1 MKRKQDE
8 IIEINDNSEE
18 ELYQVDEYTKLVFNR
33 MVKEY
38 FIGVANPFEARFSE
52 DSLTRI
58 EDILKNEK
66 KINEITLVVQK
77 AKLSHITRRQLIY
90 SFYEMF
96 EFYDINLD
104 QYDKVVYNLLPTLI
118 NYKEILENKKKI
130 STFLGFYLNDFCKN
144 YNLPSPLP
152 TGDYKE
158 LYRETT
164 DKINRIKQLI
174 STFLID
180 VSADFLI
187 LDTTI
192 IESKRK
198 NRNPKNPGESKE
210 TVEEFFIH
218 GNNIDNVE
226 GNNDYHKNIH
236 FDMNKIPNYKGR
248 MEYYYNIYE
257 KNYIDIFGFDK
268 NKFYERSI
276 ITLYAKRAIYAHFY
290 MNKILN
296 YDESN
301 SFQQEKIKDF
311 IIFNALHI
319 SVLNLFCCSFEKDL
333 EPKLGT
339 RERPGAMLDELIE
352 EEKENKEKRRK
363 RIDYYNSEQLIGM
376 NGGGLYFYFLYFD
389 SLTDDNIYEPLNVE
403 KIFDYT
409 KTLESKRINNSFY
422 EFQIEGIIVR
432 PIQNPFDNNT
442 FSFYSFDYRM
452 NELKVIEARY
462 SIEPEESH
470 TFLPPLNHNLKER
483 ENIFQNLSTLPF
495 FNYDTHEYFD
505 FNNGF
510 TYCIPHDSEKT
521 ISLLKDNE
529 LYEYCKGKIYNLIK
543 NRVRREDLIEKTQI
557 YFNVV
562 FLMFIFVERSF
573 YSTKVFFEF
582 ENISILL
589 RKGDIAKDSIYPIRC
604 IETYGIN
611 KIEKDFRPLGNISII
626 EVEQY
631 INQLKWRFKGYLS
644 FYIIFYI
651 GGNAPVRNY
660 ASVQDDLLSYT
671 YCISME
677 DDYRVLCIPI
687 ERLDNHFLTALMD
700 FDYGEKNF
708 FEYYKRVKANSK
720 LLYNFDLEKITRIE
734 ISLNNF
740 ASKPEKLTKLDGGYL
755 PLKLKHYNEE
765 LDDFCIKVQIFDS
778 EFKNTLNVNCFIWS
792 LIVTNKYYNIF
803 SDKELF
809 EINLKYGT
817 ENVSLKKINDFC
829 NEYKIS
835 ITIKKICVFLQNL
848 TKEKDNNSISIKDS
862 KHHIIIGYIQYNNF
876 KHFFPIVPTKIS
888 HYCCKKLSLLKQE
901 YYKVSARGDSIIQ
914 NKEIIDK
921 KRLRYLKDED
931 KKGWASTFDL
941 FKRLIEDN
949 LLDVLSAYEMEKY
962 SYNMKEADPKIEYVM
977 KYPSSQSKIIEI
989 DEEYDLKKTFIKNKL
1004 AVADTETYVDNN
1016 NIVPFCLCLIYLNE
1030 DNEIIKK
1037 SFYNEDCQDDF
1048 LDYCATNKIREIYFH
1063 NLKFDGWLFKNYK
1076 IRDMIYH
1083 ASRLYSITIICN
1095 DGNKK
1100 KKVILKDSLALI
1112 PTKLKNFNKMFEL
1125 GEIEKE
1131 LYPYNKINK
1140 TVVFQNELLID
1151 DCKNEFSN
1159 EDYDKFKE
1167 MLFKNKFIKNEN
1179 KIDIEKLTIF
1189 YCMRDCEVLFYGL
1202 KKFEQM
1208 TMNLFNN
1215 INGLNFITISG
1226 LSYYIMKKN
1235 CFKDLEAYTGDI
1247 KGFIRKSIRGGRCMV
1262 RRNQKIKVDAEVV
1275 DFDACSLYPSAM
1287 NRLFLPTGNVYASNN
1302 EEEIKELF
1310 EKRLMLEN
1318 QIIEDNN
1325 RNVSAMIIK
1334 CKIKRI
1340 NKERDFPLL
1349 SYVKDGI
1356 SYYNNNMEGRIV
1368 YLTHFELEDFIKYQE
1383 GSVEFLEA
1391 IYWKG
1396 SKDTRMSNY
1405 IKECYE
1411 LRKKYKKEGNQL
1423 QEVLKLFMNSSYGKT
1438 IQKDIKEDYRFYDKR
1453 SGDKFLKNNYGRIK
1467 EIIEI
1472 NPQTYWFKLDGIN
1485 ELTFIPCHIGALILG
1500 MSKRIMNEVICT
1512 AEDNNIDVYYQDTDS
1527 IHIKK
1532 QDVKSLADAFEARFG
1547 RELIGLEMGQF
1558 HVDFPLIDNKETWS
1572 KRSIFLGKKCYIDC
1586 LINTEGKEEDFI
1598 RMKGVPERVVKNTAK
1613 DMKIELYDLYDSMFK
1628 GEEIKFDL
1636 LNSNMPSFEYQKNFG
1651 IRLRNSFERVL
1662 KFN

>member
-1 MKRKQDE
+1 MKRRQD
-8 IIEINDNSEE
+8 D
-18 ELYQVDEYTKLVFNR
+18 
-33 MVKEY
+33 
-38 FIGVANPFEARFSE
+38 
-52 DSLTRI
+52 
-58 EDILKNEK
+58 
-66 KINEITLVVQK
+66 INEIPDLFELFETDTDVRDYFNPIVAEYFEEGDDPFELRLNVESHDKIENILKDIDKLNDIMFYVQDVDIS
-77 AKLSHITRRQLIY
+77 ARLRRKLIY
-90 SFYEMF
+90 SLYEMF
-96 EFYDINLD
+96 ESFDININH
-104 QYDKVVYNLLPTLI
+104 YNNVVYNLLPLLFNFKELIENKNKIISFLGYYLFRHCTRNRIAPPLSPANFRNLSTNLI
-118 NYKEILENKKKI
+118 N
-130 STFLGFYLNDFCKN
+130 
-144 YNLPSPLP
+144 
-152 TGDYKE
+152 
-158 LYRETT
+158 
-164 DKINRIKQLI
+164 KINAIKQMI
-174 STFLID
+174 NNFLIN

-187 LDTTI
+187 LNVNI
-192 IESKRK
+192 LECYRK
-198 NRNPKNPGESKE
+198 YRKFKNKDDNNLDVREFFNYNIPGEDI
-210 TVEEFFIH
+210 EEFRDYNLFIH
-218 GNNIDNVE
+218 TNLNDLNNNIMINYY
-226 GNNDYHKNIH
+226 NDYENKYKEIFH
-236 FDMNKIPNYKGR
+236 FNDENLN
-248 MEYYYNIYE
+248 
-257 KNYIDIFGFDK
+257 
-268 NKFYERSI
+268 FYEEKI
-276 ITLYAKRAIYAHFY
+276 IKLYAKRAVNSHYY
-290 MNKILN
+290 LSETLKYDKNN
-296 YDESN
+296 YY
-301 SFQQEKIKDF
+301 QQTKIKDF
-311 IIFNALHI
+311 ITFNALHI
-319 SVLNLFCCSFEKDL
+319 SILNLFCCSFMNNKEIKSEYFNFDQ
-333 EPKLGT
+333 
-339 RERPGAMLDELIE
+339 LIE
-352 EEKENKEKRRK
+352 
-363 RIDYYNSEQLIGM
+363 M
-376 NGGGLYFYFLYFD
+376 NGAQLYFYFLYFD
-389 SLTDDNIYEPLNVE
+389 FSNNI
-403 KIFDYT
+403 KIFDYNN
-409 KTLESKRINNSFY
+409 TLSNDEINNLFY
-422 EFQIEGIIVR
+422 FFEITEIISLDER
-432 PIQNPFDNNT
+432 DNYDDNVFT
-442 FSFYSFDYRM
+442 FYTYDYNSNEVKVGFSTYSVM
-452 NELKVIEARY
+452 PK
-462 SIEPEESH
+462 ESY
-470 TFLPPLNHNLKER
+470 TMLPPLNHDLVSVDR
-483 ENIFQNLSTLPF
+483 EYANYFQIIKSNDYFKFDSNEIFT
-495 FNYDTHEYFD
+495 Y
-505 FNNGF
+505 NGF
-510 TYCIPHDSEKT
+510 SYCTPFNSNKI

-529 LYEYCKGKIYNLIK
+529 LYKYCKNKIYELS
-543 NRVRREDLIEKTQI
+543 RRNETNIIQNTYL
-557 YFNVV
+557 YFNTV

-582 ENISILL
+582 ENISILI
-589 RKGDIAKDSIYPIRC
+589 RKGDIPKDSIYPIRC
-604 IETYGIN
+604 IETYGLN
-611 KIEKDFRPLGNISII
+611 KVEKKFKPLGNISII
-626 EVEQY
+626 EVEQF
-631 INQLKWRFKGYLS
+631 INQLKWRLNGYLS
-644 FYIIFYI
+644 FYVVFYL

-660 ASVQDDLLSYT
+660 ASIQDDLLLYT
-671 YCISME
+671 YSITMA

-700 FDYGEKNF
+700 FDDNEKNF
-708 FEYYKRVKANSK
+708 FEYYRRVKSNSK

-740 ASKPEKLTKLDGGYL
+740 ATKPENLTKLDGGYL

-765 LDDFCIKVQIFDS
+765 LDDFCMKVQIFDS
-778 EFKNTLNVNCFIWS
+778 EFKNTLNVNCFIWT

-809 EINLKYGT
+809 EINLKYGNG
-817 ENVSLKKINDFC
+817 NVSLKKINDFC

-848 TKEKDNNSISIKDS
+848 TKEKDNNLINIKDS
-862 KHHIIIGYIQYNNF
+862 IHHITIGYIQFNNF
-876 KHFFPIVPTKIS
+876 KHFFPIVPTRIS
-888 HYCCKKLSLLKQE
+888 HFCCKKLSLLKQE
-901 YYKVSARGDSIIQ
+901 YYKVSAKGESIIQ

-921 KRLRYLKDED
+921 KRLRYLRDDD
-931 KKGWASTFDL
+931 KKGWATSFEI

-962 SYNMKEADPKIEYVM
+962 SYNMKEVEPKIEYVM
-977 KYPSSQSKIIEI
+977 KYPSSQSKIIVI

-1004 AVADTETYVDNN
+1004 AVADTETYVDND

-1030 DNEIIKK
+1030 DNEIVKK
-1037 SFYNEDCQDDF
+1037 SFYGEDCQDEF
-1048 LDYCATNKIREIYFH
+1048 LDYCTVNKIREIYFH

-1083 ASRLYSITIICN
+1083 ASRLYSITILCN

-1100 KKVILKDSLALI
+1100 KRVILKDSLALI
-1112 PTKLKNFNKMFEL
+1112 PTKLKNFNKMFDL
-1125 GEIEKE
+1125 GELEKE

-1140 TVVFQNELLID
+1140 AIVSENELLIEE
-1151 DCKNEFSN
+1151 CKNEFSN
-1159 EDYDKFKE
+1159 EDYVKFKE

-1208 TMNLFNN
+1208 TMDLFSN

-1287 NRLFLPTGNVYASNN
+1287 NRLFLPTGSVYASNDKN
-1302 EEEIKELF
+1302 EIKELF

-1318 QIIEDNN
+1318 QVKQDNI
-1325 RNVSAMIIK
+1325 RDVSAMIIK

-1383 GSVEFLEA
+1383 GSVDFIEA

-1396 SKDTRMSNY
+1396 DKDIRMSSY
-1405 IKECYE
+1405 IKQCYE

-1453 SGDKFLKNNYGRIK
+1453 CGDKFLKNNYGRIK

-1572 KRSIFLGKKCYIDC
+1572 RRSIFLGKKCYIDC

-1598 RMKGVPERVVKNTAK
+1598 RMKGVPERVIKNTAK

>member
-1 MKRKQDE
+1 MKRRQDDIDE
-8 IIEINDNSEE
+8 IPDLF
-18 ELYQVDEYTKLVFNR
+18 ELFEMDTDVRDYFNPI
-33 MVKEY
+33 VAEY
-38 FIGVANPFEARFSE
+38 FEEGDDPFELRLNAESH
-52 DSLTRI
+52 DKI
-58 EDILKNEK
+58 EKILKDNDK
-66 KINEITLVVQK
+66 LNDIMLYVQDGDIS
-77 AKLSHITRRQLIY
+77 ARLRRELIY
-90 SFYEMF
+90 SLYEMF
-96 EFYDINLD
+96 ESFDININH
-104 QYDKVVYNLLPTLI
+104 YNNVVYNLLPLLFNFKELFENKNKIISFLGYYLLRHCSRNRIASPLTPANFRNLSTNLI
-118 NYKEILENKKKI
+118 N
-130 STFLGFYLNDFCKN
+130 
-144 YNLPSPLP
+144 
-152 TGDYKE
+152 
-158 LYRETT
+158 
-164 DKINRIKQLI
+164 KINAIKQMI
-174 STFLID
+174 NNFLIN
-180 VSADFLI
+180 VSTDFLI
-187 LDTTI
+187 LNVNI
-192 IESKRK
+192 LECYCKYRK
-198 NRNPKNPGESKE
+198 IKNKDGNNLDVREFFNYNTPGENI
-210 TVEEFFIH
+210 EEFRDYNLFIH
-218 GNNIDNVE
+218 TKLNDLNNNIMIN
-226 GNNDYHKNIH
+226 
-236 FDMNKIPNYKGR
+236 
-248 MEYYYNIYE
+248 YYNEYNNKYKE
-257 KNYIDIFGFDK
+257 IFHFNDE
-268 NKFYERSI
+268 NLNFYEEKI
-276 ITLYAKRAIYAHFY
+276 IKLYAKRAVNSHYY
-290 MNKILN
+290 LSKTLK
-296 YDESN
+296 YDKN
-301 SFQQEKIKDF
+301 NHYQQTKIKDF
-311 IIFNALHI
+311 IIHNALHI
-319 SVLNLFCCSFEKDL
+319 SILNLFCCSFMNNKEIKSEYFNFDQ
-333 EPKLGT
+333 
-339 RERPGAMLDELIE
+339 LIE
-352 EEKENKEKRRK
+352 
-363 RIDYYNSEQLIGM
+363 M
-376 NGGGLYFYFLYFD
+376 NGAQLYFYFLYFD
-389 SLTDDNIYEPLNVE
+389 FSSNI
-403 KIFDYT
+403 KIFDYNN
-409 KTLESKRINNSFY
+409 TLSNDEINNLFY
-422 EFQIEGIIVR
+422 FFEITEIISLDER
-432 PIQNPFDNNT
+432 DNYDDNVFT
-442 FSFYSFDYRM
+442 FYTYDYNNNEVKVGYST
-452 NELKVIEARY
+452 Y
-462 SIEPEESH
+462 SILPKESY
-470 TFLPPLNHNLKER
+470 TMLPPLNHDLLSVDR
-483 ENIFQNLSTLPF
+483 EYTNYFQIIKS
-495 FNYDTHEYFD
+495 DEYFEFD
-505 FNNGF
+505 SNEIFTYNGF
-510 TYCIPHDSEKT
+510 SYCTSFNSNRI

-529 LYEYCKGKIYNLIK
+529 LYKYCKNKIYELS
-543 NRVRREDLIEKTQI
+543 RRNEVNIIQNTYL
-557 YFNVV
+557 YFNTV

-582 ENISILL
+582 ENVSKLL
-589 RKGDIAKDSIYPIRC
+589 RKDDLPKDSIYPIRC
-604 IETYGIN
+604 IETYGLN
-611 KIEKDFRPLGNISII
+611 KIEKKFKPLGNISII

-631 INQLKWRFKGYLS
+631 INQLKWRLNGYLS
-644 FYIIFYI
+644 FYVVFYL

-660 ASVQDDLLSYT
+660 ASLEDDLLLYT
-671 YCISME
+671 YSISML
-677 DDYRVLCIPI
+677 DDFRVLCIPI

-700 FDYGEKNF
+700 FDDNEKNF
-708 FEYYKRVKANSK
+708 FEYYKRVKTNSK

-740 ASKPEKLTKLDGGYL
+740 VTKPENLTKLDGGYL

-765 LDDFCIKVQIFDS
+765 LDDFCLKVQIFDS
-778 EFKNTLNVNCFIWS
+778 EFKNTLNVNCFIWT

-803 SDKELF
+803 TDKELF
-809 EINLKYGT
+809 EINLKYGNG
-817 ENVSLKKINDFC
+817 NVSLKKINDFC
-829 NEYKIS
+829 NEYKIT

-848 TKEKDNNSISIKDS
+848 AKEKDNNLINIKDS
-862 KHHIIIGYIQYNNF
+862 RFHITIGYIQFNNF
-876 KHFFPIVPTKIS
+876 KHFFPIVPTRIS
-888 HYCCKKLSLLKQE
+888 HFCCKKLSLLKQE
-901 YYKVSARGDSIIQ
+901 YYKVSAKGESIIQ

-921 KRLRYLKDED
+921 KRLRYLRDDD
-931 KKGWASTFDL
+931 KKGWATTFEI

-962 SYNMKEADPKIEYVM
+962 SYNMKEVEPKIEYVM

-1004 AVADTETYVDNN
+1004 AVADTETYVDND

-1030 DNEIIKK
+1030 DNEIVKK
-1037 SFYNEDCQDDF
+1037 SFYDEDCQDDF

-1095 DGNKK
+1095 DVNKK
-1100 KKVILKDSLALI
+1100 KRVILKDSLALI

-1140 TVVFQNELLID
+1140 SVVSQNELLID
-1151 DCKNEFSN
+1151 ECKNEFSN

-1167 MLFKNKFIKNEN
+1167 MLFKNKFIKNGN

-1208 TMNLFNN
+1208 TMDLFNN

-1226 LSYYIMKKN
+1226 LSYYVMKKN
-1235 CFKDLEAYTGDI
+1235 CFKDLEAYAGDI
-1247 KGFIRKSIRGGRCMV
+1247 KVFIRKSIRGGRCMV
-1262 RRNQKIKVDAEVV
+1262 RRNQKIKVDDEVV

-1302 EEEIKELF
+1302 EDEIKELF
-1310 EKRLMLEN
+1310 EKRLMLED
-1318 QIIEDNN
+1318 QIVEDND
-1325 RNVSAMIIK
+1325 RDVSAMIIK

-1356 SYYNNNMEGRIV
+1356 SYYNNNMEGRVV

-1383 GSVEFLEA
+1383 GSVEFLEC

-1396 SKDTRMSNY
+1396 SKDIRMSSY
-1405 IKECYE
+1405 IKQCYE

-1453 SGDKFLKNNYGRIK
+1453 CGGKFLKNNYGRIK

-1532 QDVKSLADAFEARFG
+1532 QDVESLGDAFRARFG